1 MPAMNQVD
9 ELNANISRL
18 GDQVSGYR
26 DDIAAMG
33 MRMAAIEQEMVAGG
47 GIRTSTRG
55 SSRGLGTAL
64 RAAIQDDSA
73 FEHLAAWNQG
83 TARLTLDGLSIQSA
97 LVNEPYDP
105 SPSTNTGMPS
115 QPERGGIVGPVIA
128 QPRLLNFLRT
138 RPVTADSV
146 EFVQLS
152 TTGDVGYQEGEG
164 AEKSE
169 LIFDGTKQRA
179 NIATIA
185 GHTTVSRQVLG
196 DHAALSSVIDSV
208 LRAKLLN
215 KLSIEVISGN
225 GVTDGVGDAFHIA
238 GLTVQG
244 TVMTLPTSV
253 SFADR
258 VGEAVVRQSNLGFQP
273 GLIVINPLT
282 WFTEIGTAKTETEK
296 AYLFG
301 SPASPIPPALW
312 NLPVALEPGLA
323 QEHALVLDL
332 NYITVLD
339 RERPSVLLSNS
350 HADNFTRNLITVLGE
365 LRAGLEILDVGSVF
379 IVEPTSI

>member
-1 MPAMNQVD
+1 MSG
-9 ELNANISRL
+9 I
-18 GDQVSGYR
+18 DQVEQMNNEIRRFGDAVRGYR
-26 DDIAAMG
+26 EDIASVNS
-33 MRMAAIEQEMVAGG
+33 RMNAIEQELVAQG
-47 GIRTSTRG
+47 GIAPRSGARSGGMG
-55 SSRGLGTAL
+55 SAL
-64 RAAIQDDSA
+64 RAAISDDAS

-152 TTGDVGYQEGEG
+152 TTDDVGYQEGEG
-164 AEKSE
+164 AEKLE
-169 LIFDGTKQRA
+169 LIFDGTKRRA

-196 DHAALSSVIDSV
+196 DHAALSGVIDSV

-215 KLSIEVISGN
+215 KLSFEIINGN
-225 GVTDGVGDAFHIA
+225 GVTDGVGEAFHIA

-244 TVMTLPTSV
+244 TVMTLPV
-253 SFADR
+253 SATFADR

-312 NLPVALEPGLA
+312 NLPVALEPGLP
-323 QEHALVLDL
+323 QDYALVLDL

-350 HADNFTRNLITVLGE
+350 HGNNFTKNLVTVLGE
-365 LRAGLEILDVGSVF
+365 LRAGLELLDAGAVF
-379 IVEPTSI
+379 IVEPSSV